1 MRDKFNKF
9 MQGRYGV
16 DAFARF
22 TMGVALVA
30 IIISI
35 FFPGGNRIGALFDTI
50 GLLVLLYT
58 YYRMLSRDIQKR
70 YAENEKYLAATAK
83 FRQRFNREKK
93 YDEPEKD
100 PSYLFM
106 SGMRSEDPYSKRK
119 GQD

>member
-58 YYRMLSRDIQKR
+58 YYRMLSRDIQKMKNILQQQQNSDR
-70 YAENEKYLAATAK
+70 DLTG
-83 FRQRFNREKK
+83 KK
-93 YDEPEKD
+93 I
-100 PSYLFM
+100 
-106 SGMRSEDPYSKRK
+106 
-119 GQD
+119 

>member
-50 GLLVLLYT
+50 GLLVLLYI
-58 YYRMLSRDIQKR
+58 LSN
-70 YAENEKYLAATAK
+70 AV
-83 FRQRFNREKK
+83 QRHSEAICRE
-93 YDEPEKD
+93 
-100 PSYLFM
+100 
-106 SGMRSEDPYSKRK
+106 
-119 GQD
+119 

>member
-83 FRQRFNREKK
+83 FRQRFNREKNMMNQCCSLSIVCRK
-93 YDEPEKD
+93 A
-100 PSYLFM
+100 
-106 SGMRSEDPYSKRK
+106 MRI
-119 GQD
+119 

>member
-58 YYRMLSRDIQKR
+58 YYRMLSRDIRRDMQKMKNILQQQQNSDR
-70 YAENEKYLAATAK
+70 DLTG
-83 FRQRFNREKK
+83 KK
-93 YDEPEKD
+93 I
-100 PSYLFM
+100 
-106 SGMRSEDPYSKRK
+106 
-119 GQD
+119 

>member
-50 GLLVLLYT
+50 GFWCFYIHT
-58 YYRMLSRDIQKR
+58 IECCPEIFRRDMQKMKNILQQQQNSDR
-70 YAENEKYLAATAK
+70 GLTG
-83 FRQRFNREKK
+83 KK

-106 SGMRSEDPYSKRK
+106 SGMRSEDPYSKRQR
-119 GQD
+119 QD

>member
-1 MRDKFNKF
+1 MYVGYLVLYRLTYPKSIDKFNKF

-58 YYRMLSRDIQKR
+58 YYRMLSRDIQKMKNILQQQQNSDR
-70 YAENEKYLAATAK
+70 DLTG
-83 FRQRFNREKK
+83 KK
-93 YDEPEKD
+93 I
-100 PSYLFM
+100 
-106 SGMRSEDPYSKRK
+106 
-119 GQD
+119 

>member
-35 FFPGGNRIGALFDTI
+35 FFPGERIGAPFDNI
-50 GLLVLLYT
+50 RLP
-58 YYRMLSRDIQKR
+58 D
-70 YAENEKYLAATAK
+70 
-83 FRQRFNREKK
+83 
-93 YDEPEKD
+93 
-100 PSYLFM
+100 
-106 SGMRSEDPYSKRK
+106 
-119 GQD
+119 

>member
-50 GLLVLLYT
+50 GLLVLLYIECCPEIF
-58 YYRMLSRDIQKR
+58 RRDMQKMKNILQQQQNSDR
-70 YAENEKYLAATAK
+70 DLTG
-83 FRQRFNREKK
+83 KK
-93 YDEPEKD
+93 I
-100 PSYLFM
+100 
-106 SGMRSEDPYSKRK
+106 
-119 GQD
+119 